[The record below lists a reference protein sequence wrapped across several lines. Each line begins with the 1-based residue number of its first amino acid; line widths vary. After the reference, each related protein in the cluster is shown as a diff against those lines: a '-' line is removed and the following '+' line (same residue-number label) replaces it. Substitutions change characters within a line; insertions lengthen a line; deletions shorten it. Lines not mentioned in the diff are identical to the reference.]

1 MNDNFRE
8 YFKAELS
15 KEMSRGKLAGVRAA
29 RAYMGTAFESAY
41 QTLRRYGTCQLK
53 FEEAPENVAICI
65 SSPAG
70 DMSWK
75 LDASSTPEWQEWSAQ
90 KPSDRE
96 MGEFKK
102 AFISTLAKGIAV
114 TLNENGEATL
124 SAKELV

>member
-1 MNDNFRE
+1 MSDNFKE

-29 RAYMGTAFESAY
+29 RAYMQTAFESAY
-41 QTLRRYGTCQLK
+41 QTLRRYGTCKLR
-53 FEEAPENVAICI
+53 FEESPENVAICI
-65 SSPAG
+65 TSPSG

-90 KPSDRE
+90 KPSERE

-102 AFISTLAKGIAV
+102 AFISTLAKGFDV
-114 TLNENGEATL
+114 TLNDAGEATL
-124 SAKELV
+124 SAEKM